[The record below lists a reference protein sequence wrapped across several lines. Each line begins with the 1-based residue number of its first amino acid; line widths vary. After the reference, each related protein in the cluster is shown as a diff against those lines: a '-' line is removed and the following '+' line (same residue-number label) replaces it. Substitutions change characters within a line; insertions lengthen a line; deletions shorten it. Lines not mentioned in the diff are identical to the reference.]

1 MHNDSS
7 AFNQTLVNGI
17 ATFSGLTI
25 GHAGSP
31 YVLRFYTDAAI
42 TPNYIDSGG
51 FTVSIGP
58 AASVQFTQQPSG
70 ARGGQA
76 FTIQPQV
83 KVVDAG
89 GNLLVGEDHSS
100 VTIAIEVNPSSG
112 SLDVDPAS
120 SNPNATLTKTLV
132 GGVANFTG
140 LRIDKTG
147 RGCEFVW
154 C

>member
-1 MHNDSS
+1 M
-7 AFNQTLVNGI
+7 
-17 ATFSGLTI
+17 ATFSGLTL

-42 TPNYIDSGG
+42 TPNFIDSGG

-58 AASVQFTQQPSG
+58 AASVQFTRQPSG
-70 ARGGQA
+70 ALGGQE
-76 FTIQPQV
+76 FTFQPQI

-100 VTIAIEVNPSSG
+100 VTIAIDVNPSSG
-112 SLDVDPAS
+112 SLDVDPTGS
-120 SNPNATLTKTLV
+120 DPNATLSKTLV

-140 LRIDKTG
+140 LRIDRTG
-147 RGCEFVW
+147 RGCG
-154 C
+154 